1 MCGIVFF
8 SKNFNFSIHQALKE
22 INHRGPDRNN
32 FYEND
37 IFYLG
42 HALLQIRGELEE
54 SIQPVHTSCGR
65 YVFAFNGQIYNI
77 KNIIKFYDLKI
88 HSDLDTRVISELI
101 ASKGIDSLNC
111 LDGMYSLL
119 IYDKIT
125 RKIYFLRDPSGQK
138 NLYYYYKD
146 RSLIICSEIQP
157 IISILGKKIS
167 LSYEGL
173 VSAIKLGYVAN
184 NSTLYKDIQKLLP
197 GEIIEISLKTWEVTK
212 SSFIKKNNLIIRSQ
226 GLKEIIQGC
235 ISNHLPSKKKIA
247 LNLSGG
253 IDSNIILY
261 EILSLGR
268 SIDIFSTF
276 FTDSNSM
283 INQDYYDAKKIANHS
298 GLKFFTTEIS
308 ENNFFENFIKTYEII
323 EEPNRN
329 FNHPAYYINFMNQK
343 SMGYRSI
350 ISGLG
355 GDEVFIGYDRY
366 FNLNYKEKIFN
377 FLSKN
382 MHINI
387 NKILIRYLVN
397 HHKKYQ
403 PPEDFLGNEL
413 KNCNY
418 DLVLD
423 INEKFSQFKNSY
435 FFEKKYLSVNF
446 LRLIFDQYSWL
457 ANESFIAIDKLSMSN
472 SLELRAPFASQNLR
486 YQLLG
491 GIEEKDFN
499 SKINKMKIRDLY
511 KDKLFPKILENKKKL
526 GWSVPK
532 EWYSSKKFKSLFLD
546 IIPRKNTE
554 LFLWGDI
561 RNKIEKDSI
570 DLSSRY
576 FTVLFSILVL
586 LKKNL
591 PNELT

>member
-157 IISILGKKIS
+157 IISILGKKIN

-173 VSAIKLGYVAN
+173 VSAIKLGYAAN

-197 GEIIEISLKTWEVTK
+197 GEIIEISLKNWEVSK
-212 SSFIKKNNLIIRSQ
+212 SSFIKKNNLIIKNQ

-235 ISNHLPSKKKIA
+235 ISDHLPSKKKIA

-283 INQDYYDAKKIANHS
+283 INQDYYDAKKIANHF

-387 NKILIRYLVN
+387 MHNISIHN
-397 HHKKYQ
+397 HS
-403 PPEDFLGNEL
+403 NRNAMT
-413 KNCNY
+413 KNA
-418 DLVLD
+418 L
-423 INEKFSQFKNSY
+423 
-435 FFEKKYLSVNF
+435 
-446 LRLIFDQYSWL
+446 
-457 ANESFIAIDKLSMSN
+457 
-472 SLELRAPFASQNLR
+472 
-486 YQLLG
+486 
-491 GIEEKDFN
+491 
-499 SKINKMKIRDLY
+499 
-511 KDKLFPKILENKKKL
+511 
-526 GWSVPK
+526 
-532 EWYSSKKFKSLFLD
+532 
-546 IIPRKNTE
+546 
-554 LFLWGDI
+554 
-561 RNKIEKDSI
+561 
-570 DLSSRY
+570 
-576 FTVLFSILVL
+576 
-586 LKKNL
+586 
-591 PNELT
+591 

>member
-1 MCGIVFF
+1 
-8 SKNFNFSIHQALKE
+8 
-22 INHRGPDRNN
+22 
-32 FYEND
+32 
-37 IFYLG
+37 
-42 HALLQIRGELEE
+42 
-54 SIQPVHTSCGR
+54 
-65 YVFAFNGQIYNI
+65 
-77 KNIIKFYDLKI
+77 
-88 HSDLDTRVISELI
+88 
-101 ASKGIDSLNC
+101 
-111 LDGMYSLL
+111 MYSLL

-157 IISILGKKIS
+157 IISILGKKIN

-173 VSAIKLGYVAN
+173 VSAIKLGYAAN

-197 GEIIEISLKTWEVTK
+197 GEIIEISLKNWEVTK

>member
-157 IISILGKKIS
+157 IISILGKKIN

-197 GEIIEISLKTWEVTK
+197 GEIIEISLKNWEVSK
-212 SSFIKKNNLIIRSQ
+212 SSFIKKNNLIMKSQ

-235 ISNHLPSKKKIA
+235 ISDHLPSKKKIA

-276 FTDSNSM
+276 FKDSNAM
-283 INQDYYDAKKIANHS
+283 INQDYCDAKKIANH
-298 GLKFFTTEIS
+298 
-308 ENNFFENFIKTYEII
+308 FE
-323 EEPNRN
+323 
-329 FNHPAYYINFMNQK
+329 
-343 SMGYRSI
+343 
-350 ISGLG
+350 
-355 GDEVFIGYDRY
+355 
-366 FNLNYKEKIFN
+366 
-377 FLSKN
+377 
-382 MHINI
+382 
-387 NKILIRYLVN
+387 
-397 HHKKYQ
+397 
-403 PPEDFLGNEL
+403 
-413 KNCNY
+413 
-418 DLVLD
+418 LD
-423 INEKFSQFKNSY
+423 Q
-435 FFEKKYLSVNF
+435 
-446 LRLIFDQYSWL
+446 
-457 ANESFIAIDKLSMSN
+457 IAK
-472 SLELRAPFASQNLR
+472 A
-486 YQLLG
+486 
-491 GIEEKDFN
+491 
-499 SKINKMKIRDLY
+499 
-511 KDKLFPKILENKKKL
+511 
-526 GWSVPK
+526 V
-532 EWYSSKKFKSLFLD
+532 
-546 IIPRKNTE
+546 
-554 LFLWGDI
+554 
-561 RNKIEKDSI
+561 
-570 DLSSRY
+570 
-576 FTVLFSILVL
+576 
-586 LKKNL
+586 
-591 PNELT
+591 